1 MLKLITKLI
10 NRYKAKLEHERRMN
24 GKGWILNF
32 NETLNIIKQH
42 NKKVLLHELMEVT
55 NTQEWDIASI
65 SELSALIEQRKREG
79 LVTELY
85 KKNLEW

>member
-10 NRYKAKLEHERRMN
+10 NRWKAKLEHERRLN

-55 NTQEWDIASI
+55 NTKEWDIASI
-65 SELSALIEQRKREG
+65 CELSALIEQRKKEG
-79 LVTELY
+79 LVTEFY
-85 KKNLEW
+85 KKNLE

>member
-10 NRYKAKLEHERRMN
+10 NRYKAKLEHDRRMN

-55 NTQEWDIASI
+55 NTHEWDIASI

>member
-1 MLKLITKLI
+1 MLKTIKQLI
-10 NRYKAKLEHERRMN
+10 NRYKAKLEHENRLN

-32 NETLNIIKQH
+32 NKTLNIIKQH

-55 NTQEWDIASI
+55 NTQEWDIPSI
-65 SELSALIEQRKREG
+65 CELDALIEQRKREG

-85 KKNLEW
+85 NKNLEK

>member
-10 NRYKAKLEHERRMN
+10 NRWKAKSEHNRRLN

-42 NKKVLLHELMEVT
+42 NKKQLLHELMEVT
-55 NTQEWDIASI
+55 NTQEWDISSI
-65 SELSALIEQRKREG
+65 CELDALIEKRKREG

-85 KKNLEW
+85 KKNLEQ

>member
-1 MLKLITKLI
+1 MLNLITKLI
-10 NRYKAKLEHERRMN
+10 NRLKAKKEHENRLN

-32 NETLNIIKQH
+32 NETLNIIKEH

-55 NTQEWDIASI
+55 NTHEWDIPTI
-65 SELSALIEQRKREG
+65 SELSALIEQRKKEG

-85 KKNLEW
+85 TKNLEQ

>member
-1 MLKLITKLI
+1 MLNLITKLI
-10 NRYKAKLEHERRMN
+10 NRYKAKLEHENRLN

-55 NTQEWDIASI
+55 NTQEWDIPSI